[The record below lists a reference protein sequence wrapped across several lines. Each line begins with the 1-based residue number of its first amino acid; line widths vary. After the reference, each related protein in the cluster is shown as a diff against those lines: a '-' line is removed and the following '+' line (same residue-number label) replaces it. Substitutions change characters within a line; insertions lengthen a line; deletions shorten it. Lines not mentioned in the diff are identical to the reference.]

1 MCKTGVNWD
10 VLHPELHPEAKRDR
24 SRTLAPPEANR
35 SRAPGSNTS
44 RGGRHGTNTSRSR
57 TPGTK
62 GLAAARRTREK
73 HGTEDGAAGAE
84 EAKDPGHELGK
95 GDV

>member
-1 MCKTGVNWD
+1 MQDGRQ
-10 VLHPELHPEAKRDR
+10 LGR
-24 SRTLAPPEANR
+24 APPRAPFRGPAGQEQD
-35 SRAPGSNTS
+35 SRAPSGESEQDA
-44 RGGRHGTNTSRSR
+44 RVEYEQGGRHGTNTSRSR
-57 TPGTK
+57 TLGTK

-73 HGTEDGAAGAE
+73 HGTEDEAEGAE